1 MIPTPFIYTSLITI
15 VVALITAILGP
26 IIVLWV
32 KDKVIDKSKTPTPMT
47 EAINLNSLV
56 DNQVEI
62 ILEEL
67 ECDRIWIAQFH
78 NGGNFYPTGKSIQKF
93 SIFYEKLSLNT
104 QSLQSQLQNIPASL
118 FSKALSQLH
127 KDGELL
133 IPDIEGGNE
142 MYGLESISSQIS
154 TKSLYMVGLY
164 SLDNHLIGIM
174 CIAYNNKSHK
184 LTKDE
189 WIHIRQKVGVI
200 GTLLTEYLYA
210 NPIKK

>member
-1 MIPTPFIYTSLITI
+1 MIQQPFIYTSLITI
-15 VVALITAILGP
+15 TVALITAILGP

-32 KDKVIDKSKTPTPMT
+32 KDKIIDKSKTPTPMA
-47 EAINLNSLV
+47 EAINLNALV
-56 DNQVEI
+56 DDQVET

-67 ECDRIWIAQFH
+67 ECDRVWIAQFH

-93 SIFYEKLSLNT
+93 SIFYEKLTLNSQSI
-104 QSLQSQLQNIPASL
+104 QSLLQNIPASL

-127 KDGELL
+127 KEGELS
-133 IPDIEGGNE
+133 IPDVESGSEI
-142 MYGLESISSQIS
+142 YGLESISSQIHA
-154 TKSLYMVGLY
+154 KSLYMVGLY

-174 CIAYNNKSHK
+174 CIAYNAKQHK

-189 WIHIRQKVGVI
+189 WIYIRQKIGVI